1 MIQGI
6 LFIGSKNLSCD
17 LKQSYLNEKKNYL
30 QKHRDTRIIVRLK
43 NRKQSDMILRQNIHV
58 AEEVRRDTGEV
69 RIIQFILGFLIHIK
83 EFKYYAKQC
92 EEPLKC

>member
-17 LKQSYLNEKKNYL
+17 LKQSYLNEKKKYL

-43 NRKQSDMILRQNIHV
+43 NRKQSDMILGQNIHV